1 METVRHIGRHVLKP
15 VNLEST
21 AKRRG
26 PDHEKRI
33 KRRGSVPSHLRGSGK
48 GGSLLSGTLR
58 TGGPVNSKAVKKLR
72 KILNKNQFQMAQEF
86 RESVR
91 TLTFK
96 ERVKLAWKIVAG
108 AL

>member
-1 METVRHIGRHVLKP
+1 M
-15 VNLEST
+15 
-21 AKRRG
+21 
-26 PDHEKRI
+26 
-33 KRRGSVPSHLRGSGK
+33 
-48 GGSLLSGTLR
+48 
-58 TGGPVNSKAVKKLR
+58 NSKAVKKLR